1 MGGGLILVAMG
12 LGTVLWA
19 DLSNRFV
26 WILLATTL
34 AFGMIGFYDDYLKL
48 VVGNSKGLA
57 ARYKYL
63 AQSVLGLAAAL
74 IKIFG
79 PLHAA
84 ARALPVALEIGVA
97 VLAFAVLCAGA
108 ALLRNLLARRLQDTR
123 R

>member
-1 MGGGLILVAMG
+1 MHGGVR
-12 LGTVLWA
+12 
-19 DLSNRFV
+19 DLLFGRFAG
-26 WILLATTL
+26 I
-34 AFGMIGFYDDYLKL
+34 
-48 VVGNSKGLA
+48 
-57 ARYKYL
+57 
-63 AQSVLGLAAAL
+63 GLAAAL